1 MYSVKDFQSL
11 YFPFLFFPL
20 LLSSLFPDKKDEAVR
35 DYSVLILKK
44 SGECISKA
52 KQKCTKS
59 APWPVIIFCFIKQLL
74 LETKAR
80 TQVRDHMI
88 RDVNLKKKE
97 IWEKPIKMHQNFQKC
112 SPKKGHKSAKIGIIL
127 YIKEI
132 WRPIQE
138 TRRYDSI
145 CIQET
150 PR

>member
-1 MYSVKDFQSL
+1 MYSVKDSQSL

-59 APWPVIIFCFIKQLL
+59 ASWPVIIFCFIKQLL

-88 RDVNLKKKE
+88 RDVNLKKKRNLRE
-97 IWEKPIKMHQNFQKC
+97 AHKNASKLPKMFSQ
-112 SPKKGHKSAKIGIIL
+112 KGHKSAKIGIIL